1 MVFYCCYSKE
11 VGRCISGLIDD
22 DNDSE
27 DIFNFL
33 CSLKILVLALFQLLF

>member
-11 VGRCISGLIDD
+11 VGRYISGLIDD